1 MKQMIIFVLNDL
13 DKSADLLEAWE
24 AAGARGITCI
34 NTTGLGNLRNTAE
47 IADIPFYLSLADILK
62 SKQHHHCTFFT
73 VVDSENL
80 LEKLIEVAQDVT
92 GGLDAPNTGILFTIP
107 VSSVYGMS
115 SDNSMA
121 KNQKKTQ

>member
-1 MKQMIIFVLNDL
+1 MRQMIIFVLNNL

-34 NTTGLGNLRNTAE
+34 NTTGIGNIRTSAE
-47 IADIPFYLSLADILK
+47 IANLPFYLSLKDILK

-73 VVDSENL
+73 VVDNDNL
-80 LEKLIEVAQDVT
+80 LEKLIQAAQDIT
-92 GGLDAPNTGILFTIP
+92 GGLENPNTGFLFTVP

-115 SDNSMA
+115 SDNSITD
-121 KNQKKTQ
+121 NQK

>member
-1 MKQMIIFVLNDL
+1 MRQMIIFVLNNL

-34 NTTGLGNLRNTAE
+34 DTTGSGNIRTSAE
-47 IADIPFYLSLADILK
+47 IANLPFYLSLKDILK

-73 VVDSENL
+73 VVDNDNL
-80 LEKLIEVAQDVT
+80 LEKLIQAAQDIT
-92 GGLDAPNTGILFTIP
+92 GGLEKPNTGCLFTVP

-115 SDNSMA
+115 SDNSITD
-121 KNQKKTQ
+121 NQK